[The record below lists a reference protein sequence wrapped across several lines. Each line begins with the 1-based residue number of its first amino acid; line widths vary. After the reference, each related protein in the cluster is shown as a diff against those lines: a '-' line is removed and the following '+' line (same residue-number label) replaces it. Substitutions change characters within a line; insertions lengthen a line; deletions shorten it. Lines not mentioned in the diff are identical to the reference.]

1 VRYCS
6 SNSRIELFLLELKKH
21 KIHPNLNKLEKISTI
36 TRIFSQTENY
46 KSRQNMHVDSG
57 TRHLAK
63 NTRVVVGL
71 SGGVDSAVA
80 AKKLVDHGLDVVAVF
95 MKNWDEDDDSEF
107 CSAEEDYR
115 DAQSVADHLG
125 IDLLQANFA
134 DEYWE
139 RVFEEFLDG
148 YRCGNTPNP
157 DVLCNK
163 EIKFDLFIRLA
174 ETLGAEYIATGH
186 YAARTSE
193 KNFQL
198 HKGIDETKD
207 QSYFLQAVP
216 RKMLSRC
223 IFPLALSQKNDVR
236 SEAKTYGF
244 SNYGKRDST
253 GICFIGERNFEN
265 FLAQYI
271 KRSPGPIVDTT
282 TGIIIGKHR
291 GLSYYTLGQRSG
303 LQIGGLP
310 DKPELPW
317 YVLEKNS
324 NDNALIVTQDQ
335 KDLYSFSLTAKE
347 PNWLCDHVPKNCFA
361 KIRYRQPDQACS
373 VISRDNRI
381 FVTFEH
387 AQRAITPGQYIALYD
402 GTRCLGG
409 AKITEAS

>member
-1 VRYCS
+1 MY
-6 SNSRIELFLLELKKH
+6 I
-21 KIHPNLNKLEKISTI
+21 
-36 TRIFSQTENY
+36 
-46 KSRQNMHVDSG
+46 DSG

-63 NTRVVVGL
+63 GTRIVVGL

-80 AKKLVDHGLDVVAVF
+80 AKKLVDRDLDVVAVF
-95 MKNWDEDDDSEF
+95 MKNWDEDDDSEY

-115 DAQSVADHLG
+115 DARSVADRLG
-125 IDLLQANFA
+125 IELLQANFA

-139 RVFEEFLDG
+139 RVFEDFLDG
-148 YRCGNTPNP
+148 YRQGNTPNP

-163 EIKFDLFIRLA
+163 EIKFDLFIQLA

-186 YAARTSE
+186 YAARANE
-193 KNFQL
+193 KNFEL

-223 IFPLALSQKNDVR
+223 IFPLALSQKSDVR
-236 SEAKTYGF
+236 SEAKSYGF
-244 SNYGKRDST
+244 SVHNKRDST

-265 FLAQYI
+265 FLAKYI
-271 KRSPGPIVDTT
+271 KKSPGPIIDEI
-282 TGIIIGKHR
+282 TGITIGRHR
-291 GLSYYTLGQRSG
+291 GLSYYTLGQRNG

-310 DKPELPW
+310 NKPELPW
-317 YVLEKNS
+317 YVLDKNG

-335 KDLYSFSLTAKE
+335 RALYSFSLTAKE
-347 PNWLCDHVPKNCFA
+347 PNWLCDHIPKKCFA
-361 KIRYRQPDQACS
+361 KIRYRQADQACS

-381 FVTFEH
+381 FVKFERP
-387 AQRAITPGQYIALYD
+387 QRAITPGQYVAFYD

-409 AKITEAS
+409 AKITETG